1 MGDPQGGSRR
11 RTGTQWQAALEAIIA
26 YRDRTA
32 LAAPSLE
39 VVREMIDFIAGQSHR
54 TLWPLPPGELGL
66 NQEDPTP
73 NQRSFR
79 LMKESAAPFTC

>member
-1 MGDPQGGSRR
+1 MR
-11 RTGTQWQAALEAIIA
+11 QAALEAIIA
-26 YRDRTA
+26 YRDNGQA
-32 LAAPSLE
+32 LPAAPSLE
-39 VVREMIDFIAGQSHR
+39 VVREMIDFIAGQS
-54 TLWPLPPGELGL
+54 LPEHYGPFLLGELGL